1 MRHGAFTAIL
11 VILAAVSGH
20 GQETVKLG
28 EFKLDD
34 HTFQVETY
42 DECCLKV
49 SYGGQKGYVGV
60 WASGTPEGPYA
71 WWIGDGTPPVTPQGL
86 TCCNVGRTH
95 KDALEGL
102 CRMLVK
108 QHEDLLGRAALDRK
122 SARDQ
127 LQEYVES
134 LVERNGP

>member
-20 GQETVKLG
+20 GQE
-28 EFKLDD
+28 
-34 HTFQVETY
+34 
-42 DECCLKV
+42 
-49 SYGGQKGYVGV
+49 
-60 WASGTPEGPYA
+60 
-71 WWIGDGTPPVTPQGL
+71 PVTPQGL

-95 KDALEGL
+95 KDALESL
-102 CRMLVK
+102 CRVLVK